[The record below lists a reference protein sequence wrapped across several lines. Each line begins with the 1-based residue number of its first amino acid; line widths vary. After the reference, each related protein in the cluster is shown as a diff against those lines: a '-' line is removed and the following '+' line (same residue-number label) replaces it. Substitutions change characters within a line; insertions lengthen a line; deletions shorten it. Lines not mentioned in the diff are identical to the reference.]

1 MTLLQKQRID
11 EMRKHGESYTKI
23 AASLGLSENTIKSYC
38 RRNLLKIDTCPQC
51 GKPLVHIPHKRN
63 KKFCSDKCR
72 MAWWKAHPEALNRK
86 AIYNFACLQCGTVFQ
101 AYGNAKRK
109 FCSRS
114 CYGQASARRWR
125 DE

>member
-11 EMRKHGESYTKI
+11 EMRRHGESYTKI

-51 GKPLVHIPHKRN
+51 GT
-63 KKFCSDKCR
+63 
-72 MAWWKAHPEALNRK
+72 A
-86 AIYNFACLQCGTVFQ
+86 FQ